1 VRWIALGPVLLVCG
15 CALKGDV
22 RRVENHV
29 IALREETARA
39 DSARAVMLA
48 RALDELDNLARAIA
62 DSAVSQRRALLALQG
77 QMRSDLTEVQRQL
90 VAIQELTGQSQAR
103 LNDLRRRL
111 DARPEIVPT
120 TVPGDSTARQQ
131 PDQGPGPEELYTLGI
146 EQLRQRSYV
155 TARTAFRELLARYGN
170 HERAADAQYFLGDTF
185 EAENP
190 DSAVVMWEAV
200 VENYPQS
207 RRAPAALYKLG
218 LFFEQRGDQAAAR
231 LRYNRLLVAYPQS
244 EEAELARAKLR
255 NP

>member
-1 VRWIALGPVLLVCG
+1 VRWITVGPVLLVCG

-22 RRVENHV
+22 RRVENQV

-48 RALDELDNLARAIA
+48 RALDELDDLARAVA
-62 DSAVSQRRALLALQG
+62 DSAQSQRRALLALQG

-111 DARPEIVPT
+111 DTRPE
-120 TVPGDSTARQQ
+120 TVTAAPGDSTTGTQ
-131 PDQGPGPEELYTLGI
+131 PQRGPGPEELYTLGI

-185 EAENP
+185 ETENP

-200 VENYPQS
+200 VEHYPES

-218 LFFEQRGDQAAAR
+218 LFFEQHGDQAAAR